1 MTKQKTNRHK
11 SRNVKKTKRHG
22 QRRKTRRIKI
32 KRGGMLRALRSTLG
46 TTYYH
51 QIIPFL
57 TEYRNYLLTK
67 ETSNSSDR
75 TNPQYD
81 IVPYGEKHHT
91 LFESIHIDHGI
102 KESIMKLNKELED
115 PTKWGD
121 KLKMLYDKVTEGLK
135 KPKIING
142 QTVDPSPDSFSRSEK
157 SLISPY
163 PSLQITK
170 YPMPSASNT
179 PPGLTHPHFISP
191 SKLPQ
196 YTTELE
202 TPPKVDPDEKTART
216 MYADP
221 DDPDD
226 LFITGTKLFP
236 NNENDTPISSPM
248 NSPPR
253 VSSKLSNR
261 QPLSPYR
268 SHPPLVFA

>member
-1 MTKQKTNRHK
+1 MTKQKTNRYK

-32 KRGGMLRALRSTLG
+32 KRGGMLRALRPTLG
-46 TTYYH
+46 TMYYH

-67 ETSNSSDR
+67 ETSNSSDSA
-75 TNPQYD
+75 NPQYD
-81 IVPYGEKHHT
+81 IAPYGEKHHT

-102 KESIMKLNKELED
+102 KESIINLNKELKD

-135 KPKIING
+135 PKIING
-142 QTVDPSPDSFSRSEK
+142 QTVDPSPDSFSRSAH

-179 PPGLTHPHFISP
+179 PPELTNPHFGSP

-202 TPPKVDPDEKTART
+202 TPPKVVPDEKMAQPI
-216 MYADP
+216 MPA
-221 DDPDD
+221 DPDD
-226 LFITGTKLFP
+226 LFIKGTQLFP
-236 NNENDTPISSPM
+236 NDENVTPNSSPF

-253 VSSKLSNR
+253 VSSKSSKRQLLSPSNP
-261 QPLSPYR
+261 PLSPR
-268 SHPPLVFA
+268 LI